1 LQMSIIV
8 IRVMLFPSMLALVA
22 GIMLA
27 GALASLSSGN
37 RSVA

>member
-1 LQMSIIV
+1 MNIMV

-27 GALASLSSGN
+27 GALASLSSGA
-37 RSVA
+37 RSGA

>member
-1 LQMSIIV
+1 MDIIV

-27 GALASLSSGN
+27 GALASFSSGN